1 MAEKGS
7 EGEGRNTIQIL
18 SSNMCENLNQEIT
31 LHFLGKKM
39 YSSKIMNLKIRKVLS
54 HSRRRPEYK
63 CALTPGLKSFMSYN
77 TNMIPTM
84 RNIDG
89 AATHPTRKPDTFHNC
104 ILLPV
109 GAIHNVSSKGQPE
122 KSPFKNASTTCH
134 NTRVP
139 LSFSSPVN

>member
-1 MAEKGS
+1 
-7 EGEGRNTIQIL
+7 
-18 SSNMCENLNQEIT
+18 
-31 LHFLGKKM
+31 M

-54 HSRRRPEYK
+54 HSRRSPEYK

-122 KSPFKNASTTCH
+122 TSPFKNASTTCH